1 MTVPRHLSSLGTEGL
16 GAGRFPPELPARAG
30 IGFKP
35 QHFDALMAEPQRIGF
50 VEVHAENYMGDGGL
64 PLAQLN
70 ALRERFP
77 LSLHGVG
84 LSIGGEAPLDE
95 DHLARLARLVERFA
109 PQSFSEH
116 LAWSTHDDAYLNDL
130 LPVAYDAPTLARVV
144 EHVDRVQSRLK
155 RQMLLENPSTYVAF
169 RQSSYDEIDFI
180 REVAQRSGCA
190 LLLDV
195 NNVMVSATNHG
206 RNPFHYI
213 NDFPM
218 ELVKEIHLGGY
229 AEAQDSLGARLLI
242 DAHDSAVAD
251 DVWPLYRAT
260 LARTGPVATL
270 IEWDNDVPDFVVL
283 AAEAERAE
291 AEMRAIASGAAA

>member
-1 MTVPRHLSSLGTEGL
+1 MTVPRHPCPAGAYGP
-16 GAGRFPPELPARAG
+16 GAGRFPPVMPARAG

-35 QHFDALMAEPQRIGF
+35 QHFDDLMAAPERVGF
-50 VEVHAENYMGDGGL
+50 IEVHAENYMGEGGV
-64 PLAQLN
+64 PLAQLS

-95 DHLARLARLVERFA
+95 AHLARLAGLIKRFEPA
-109 PQSFSEH
+109 SFSEH

-130 LPVAYDAPTLARVV
+130 LPVAYDVPTLQRVV
-144 EHVDRVQSRLK
+144 AHVDRVQSHLNV
-155 RQMLLENPSTYVAF
+155 QMLLENPSTYVAF
-169 RQSSYDEIDFI
+169 RNSSFDEIDFI
-180 REVAQRSGCA
+180 REVGRRTGCA

-206 RNPFHYI
+206 RDPFQYI
-213 NDFPM
+213 KDFPT

-229 AEAQDSLGARLLI
+229 AETQDSLGARLLI
-242 DAHDSAVAD
+242 DAHGSAVAG

-260 LARTGPVATL
+260 LQRTGAVPTL
-270 IEWDNDVPDFVVL
+270 IEWDNDVPDFDTL

-291 AEMRAIASGAAA
+291 AEMRTFAAGAAA